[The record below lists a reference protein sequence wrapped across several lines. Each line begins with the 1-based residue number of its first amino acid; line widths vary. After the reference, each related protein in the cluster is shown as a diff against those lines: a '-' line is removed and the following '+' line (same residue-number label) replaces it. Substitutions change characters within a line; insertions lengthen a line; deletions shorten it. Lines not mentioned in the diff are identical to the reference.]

1 MKNFSV
7 LDDRKLHVNSLM
19 SVKALLCFVQSLGD
33 VTVSSLCLADSSLKL
48 KMFCPGFA
56 MMLFERAHLL
66 QIVWILAGRLF
77 TF

>member
-7 LDDRKLHVNSLM
+7 LEDRKLLVKGLM
-19 SVKALLCFVQSLGD
+19 SVNTLLCSVQSLGD
-33 VTVSSLCLADSSLKL
+33 VAVSSLYPADSSLKL

-56 MMLFERAHLL
+56 MMLFERANLL
-66 QIVWILAGRLF
+66 QIVWILAGPLF